1 MAKGAAANKAAAVIK
16 ANMAF
21 TGSLASPRK
30 IESSESFNGTSPLR
44 LRKRMAASSS
54 KMPNAKAASII
65 TTQFWLMNCPMVTH
79 FSPTIDDRDRRPKK
93 LKN

>member
-30 IESSESFNGTSPLR
+30 IESSESFNGTPPLR
-44 LRKRMAASSS
+44 FRKRMAASSS
-54 KMPNAKAASII
+54 KMPKAKAANDI
-65 TTQFWLMNCPMVTH
+65 TTQFWLMNWLMVTNV
-79 FSPTIDDRDRRPKK
+79 SPAIDARDRQAKN